1 MMTVRFPSGYWV
13 RYNRANYAENT
24 VHGCTDLYV
33 SKDGTWLAQVP
44 NDALIEYEPMCADGF
59 ARDERFSREVSHQVR
74 ELDKARRQR
83 VARAQGDTMTTPT
96 DELER
101 LLAEGPLRCGYD
113 AQDGTGPCT
122 KGKLPERFFCAE
134 CKRRPAVA
142 AFMREREADLRG
154 VVDLMLRQGDQ
165 NLACILR
172 RSGDN
177 LIAVV
182 VADRFLGEEEALYV
196 DREAARAERDAL
208 RRELADTGVIVEE
221 LHKTIDSLNKSNA
234 SWFREY
240 ERYHARDIKQR
251 ETIDKLRDENTSA
264 NALIHEYIGIHDENA
279 SLTASI
285 ARVTAELELLKDKL
299 EDSDAANATLSV
311 QADTFRAQL
320 LVALGELRLLLEVL
334 RVVECEVVDGTASLP
349 VGRAVATYRAEQA
362 KGTPP

>member
-1 MMTVRFPSGYWV
+1 V
-13 RYNRANYAENT
+13 
-24 VHGCTDLYV
+24 
-33 SKDGTWLAQVP
+33 
-44 NDALIEYEPMCADGF
+44 
-59 ARDERFSREVSHQVR
+59 
-74 ELDKARRQR
+74 
-83 VARAQGDTMTTPT
+83 TTT
-96 DELER
+96 DEIER
-101 LLAEGPLRCGYD
+101 ALAEGPLKCEWLKYPP
-113 AQDGTGPCT
+113 APACPCELREPPICAT
-122 KGKLPERFFCAE
+122 CERNALLE
-134 CKRRPAVA
+134 TI
-142 AFMREREADLRG
+142 REREAGLR
-154 VVDLMLRQGDQ
+154 
-165 NLACILR
+165 
-172 RSGDN
+172 
-177 LIAVV
+177 
-182 VADRFLGEEEALYV
+182 
-196 DREAARAERDAL
+196 ARIESA
-208 RRELADTGVIVEE
+208 LADTGVIVEE

-349 VGRAVATYRAEQA
+349 VGRAVTTYRASQA
-362 KGTPP
+362 ERTKGRTGT